1 MAGQFILYEVPC
13 EQPDNI
19 YMIQCSTQK
28 ALSLWHTRR
37 FVCDWCIGFWLR
49 YILAS
54 WKDATWEIDYQ
65 RWKKVRL
72 NPQPEE
78 SAGQARLCN
87 EGGTP
92 ASDSGGHY

>member
-1 MAGQFILYEVPC
+1 MAGYARLYEGTP
-13 EQPDNI
+13 EQPDYV

-28 ALSLWHTRR
+28 ALSLWRTRR
-37 FVCDWCIGFWLR
+37 VFCYWCIGFWLR

-65 RWKKVRL
+65 RSKKVRL

-87 EGGTP
+87 EGGH
-92 ASDSGGHY
+92 ACF